1 MHWGRKRQRRG
12 EIVASRDYMHR
23 LPDSDSSLRAPVS
36 LSRRWHI
43 DVPLLLL
50 LLLLAGIGL
59 VVLHSAAAGEPHYV
73 RRQAVFMA
81 VGFVVMLVA
90 AQVPLDI
97 YRRWSPW
104 LYIGGC
110 CLLVAVLFV
119 GVGAKGA
126 QRWLELGGFRFQP
139 SEALKLAVP
148 ITLAAFLHKR
158 SIPPGFV
165 TVFAALVLVAVP
177 AALIARQPD
186 LGTAILIAASGLFAL
201 YLAGLSWK
209 MLGGAAF
216 SLALAAWPL
225 WHWGLRDYQRQRIL
239 TLFNP
244 DADRLGAG
252 WNIFQSKAAIG
263 SGGIYGKGYLQGTQ
277 SQLDFL
283 PESHTDFIIAVL
295 AEEWGLRGAL
305 LLLLLYVLIIARGI
319 YISFMAQQVFGRLLA
334 GSITLTFFVYVF
346 VNIAMVSGLLPVVGV
361 PLPLVSHGGT
371 SVITLLAGFGIL
383 MAIGTER
390 RRVLF

>member
-1 MHWGRKRQRRG
+1 M
-12 EIVASRDYMHR
+12 ASRDYMHR
-23 LPDSDSSLRAPVS
+23 LPDAGSSLRRPAS
-36 LSRRWHI
+36 LSRRLHI

-50 LLLLAGIGL
+50 LMILAGAGL
-59 VVLHSAAAGEPHYV
+59 VILYSAAGEEIHYV
-73 RRQAVFMA
+73 KRQSVFLALAFTGM
-81 VGFVVMLVA
+81 FIA
-90 AQVPLDI
+90 AQIPLEF

-104 LYIGGC
+104 FYIGGC
-110 CLLVAVLFV
+110 FLLVAVLFV

-126 QRWLELGGFRFQP
+126 QRWLQIGGFRFQP
-139 SEALKLAVP
+139 SEVLKLAVP
-148 ITLAAFLHKR
+148 IAVAAYLHKR
-158 SIPPGFV
+158 TLPPSFF
-165 TVFAALVLVAVP
+165 TVLGALAIVGVP
-177 AALIARQPD
+177 AALIVRQPD
-186 LGTAILIAASGLFAL
+186 LGTSILIAASGLFAL
-201 YLAGLSWK
+201 YLSGLSWK
-209 MLGGAAF
+209 MIGSAVLAA
-216 SLALAAWPL
+216 LVAAWPM

-263 SGGIYGKGYLQGTQ
+263 SGGWYGKGYMQGTQ

-295 AEEWGLRGAL
+295 AEEWGMRGAL
-305 LLLLLYVLIIARGI
+305 LLLALYLLIIARGI
-319 YISFMAQQVFGRLLA
+319 YISLMAQSVFGRLLA

-346 VNIAMVSGLLPVVGV
+346 VNIGMVSGLLPVVGV

-371 SVITLLAGFGIL
+371 SAITLMAGFGIL
-383 MAIGTER
+383 MAISTER

>member
-1 MHWGRKRQRRG
+1 M
-12 EIVASRDYMHR
+12 ASRDYMHR
-23 LPDSDSSLRAPVS
+23 LPDAGSSLRRPAS
-36 LSRRWHI
+36 LSRRLHI

-50 LLLLAGIGL
+50 LMILAGAGL
-59 VVLHSAAAGEPHYV
+59 VILYSAAGEEIHYV
-73 RRQAVFMA
+73 KRQSVFLCLA
-81 VGFVVMLVA
+81 FVGMFIA
-90 AQVPLDI
+90 AQIPLEF

-104 LYIGGC
+104 FYIAGC

-126 QRWLELGGFRFQP
+126 QRWLQIGGFRFQP

-148 ITLAAFLHKR
+148 IAVAAYLHKR
-158 SIPPGFV
+158 TLPPSFLSVLG
-165 TVFAALVLVAVP
+165 ALAIVGVP
-177 AALIARQPD
+177 AALIVRQPD
-186 LGTAILIAASGLFAL
+186 LGTSILIAASGLFAL
-201 YLAGLSWK
+201 YLSGLSWK
-209 MLGGAAF
+209 MIGSA
-216 SLALAAWPL
+216 ALAALVAAWPM

-263 SGGIYGKGYLQGTQ
+263 SGGWYGKGYMEGTQ

-295 AEEWGLRGAL
+295 AEEWGMRGAL
-305 LLLLLYVLIIARGI
+305 LLLTLYLLIIARGI
-319 YISFMAQQVFGRLLA
+319 YISFMAQSVFGRLLA

-346 VNIAMVSGLLPVVGV
+346 VNIGMVSGLLPVVGV

-371 SVITLLAGFGIL
+371 SVITLMAGFGIL
-383 MAIGTER
+383 MAISTEK

>member
-1 MHWGRKRQRRG
+1 M
-12 EIVASRDYMHR
+12 ASRDYMHR
-23 LPDSDSSLRAPVS
+23 LPDAGSSLRRPES
-36 LSRRWHI
+36 FSRRWHI

-50 LLLLAGIGL
+50 LMVLAGVGL
-59 VVLHSAAAGEPHYV
+59 VVLYSASGEEIHYV
-73 RRQAVFMA
+73 KRQAVFMGLA
-81 VGFVVMLVA
+81 FVGMTIA
-90 AQVPLDI
+90 AQIPLEF

-104 LYIGGC
+104 FYLAGC
-110 CLLVAVLFV
+110 CLLVAVLFF

-126 QRWLELGGFRFQP
+126 QRWLQIGGFRFQP

-148 ITLAAFLHKR
+148 IAVAAYLHKR
-158 SIPPGFV
+158 SLPPSFL
-165 TVFAALVLVAVP
+165 TVAGTLIIIGIP
-177 AALIARQPD
+177 AALIVRQPD
-186 LGTAILIAASGLFAL
+186 LGTSILIAASGIFAL
-201 YLAGLSWK
+201 YLAGLSWR
-209 MLGGAAF
+209 MIGGAAVMG
-216 SLALAAWPL
+216 AMAAWPM
-225 WHWGLRDYQRQRIL
+225 WMWGLREYQKQRIL

-263 SGGIYGKGYLQGTQ
+263 SGGWAGKGYMQGTQ

-295 AEEWGLRGAL
+295 AEEWGMRGAL
-305 LLLLLYVLIIARGI
+305 ILLTLYLLIIARGI
-319 YISFMAQQVFGRLLA
+319 YISFMAQHVFGRLLA

-346 VNIAMVSGLLPVVGV
+346 VNIGMVTGLLPVVGV

-371 SVITLLAGFGIL
+371 SVITLMAGFGIL
-383 MAIGTER
+383 MAISTER